1 MPIEFH
7 LPLQPKIPLPLTQAI
22 SAPPV
27 DGKDKSKPIL
37 LIPDVQYLV
46 KFANGELGIADSIK
60 KQMVAKGMAKPPSL
74 ESLKIFESVSNSKM
88 AQDPKSYVRPNGK
101 VSVPEGDISLT
112 SADDFMGLKALEK
125 TAIKA
130 IFESQKP
137 YMEIVKI
144 LVGTLAK
151 LEDCAARLSVNLDY
165 TNPAKPRGLRPKK
178 NPRAIGYDK
187 ALLQE
192 KLSKLSSLQNK
203 GGAPSTAGTSNNT
216 NNTGTGGDESLNDE
230 LPSTQN
236 GSVDTTGY
244 EATYEVLSEEY
255 STGKKLPGVDY
266 ETTYH
271 DIVQFL
277 GGINL
282 EDLEGVLGD
291 GELGL
296 DEDDFTKD
304 FPETIVLSVF
314 DSNGSP
320 MPAPGWLNDSGKWY
334 GQFGFV
340 GPTVWWWKS
349 NWGDR
354 ESNVNYPGPK
364 YENDPRSWERVKKK
378 DDNGEDIPDDPEN
391 PGGNYEKYFTGSQ
404 INDYTNYIHKFI
416 NLKVDAAKPDAK
428 FGKLLRG
435 KVPDNFEADKAEAR
449 SFVLSK
455 FDASESEKQLDAIS
469 TGGFLPGIPANVI
482 SQYNLSKVPK
492 QPYMPAEK
500 TIGGKPLLIDPE
512 GDYEMRIIKVD
523 TTLNITYDNLQNQP
537 ETNATILRFVHN
549 SHDIS
554 MSNNKPFDITVYEKY
569 KTYPE
574 VATQSITNVTS
585 ASFDN
590 LGLNIQRNLDFD
602 KSFNID
608 VWARTAP
615 LNFQPYSEA
624 DVNRLYE
631 IKQVGDNWVY
641 NEYSL
646 SAGQP
651 SAETSVDGSSI
662 QGGTISISQLSSPLV
677 GSKFVASVKIGSGIN
692 VGKIIQYI
700 FDDGTTA
707 TSRPSTWGTYSASWT
722 IANFSPNSN
731 NSVSLTHYKLTSGD
745 TIKKATSTTTKFLA
759 SIPNKNYTLNGYT
772 FYVNSNNI
780 EKWHSYNGPIT
791 PLTNKRKVI
800 TIDNLKEPILHT
812 NISDLPINAIRVTS
826 DIPAGKI
833 IAGSQVTNNFL
844 KVGEPYA
851 TSKFAINSAPSELK
865 KPGYGDSNPFQLY
878 RYPINE
884 DDLETIYLIEAVLPE
899 SNPGEENPGGGNQ
912 GGGAGGGSPTWY
924 KRPHAIGGVKVF
936 LSVLSDIMTKL
947 IPKIKQLIDLIKNP
961 ASFIF
966 DILTEKLGEN
976 FEIFGPEFKK
986 AVKAIPTYVAKIKQA
1001 DLAGNVK
1008 QKLKYIKDLTN
1019 KIKSTPA
1026 GNWIHIHPET
1036 GVPKFIWDGSA
1047 AVKFLSVVFGIK
1059 WELFALLDKKPPLTL
1074 IFKLLKDPNVD
1085 AFDKF
1090 INDNLKDIAGIKE
1103 PGSTQ
1108 NNNGQG
1114 NSINGSQQ
1122 YSADINGLHY
1132 DDIIT
1137 EWYSTGTFKQGVDY
1151 DYTYLSEEI
1160 ATLIK
1165 QGDDLINN
1173 NPDDPSI
1180 AQEAL
1185 DLYEEAQKK
1194 DRGNK
1199 LIADKID
1206 KLRKKFSIYPHPL
1219 FNLLLSIITTPL
1231 KIIFGIIKYIMDF
1244 FKELNPGNLVSKL
1257 KEFLSFKWI
1266 MDFFDP
1272 MKLLALIGIKFDI
1285 AKFKDWVKNLKNFP
1299 DDYIFDLSEVIDI
1312 VFIPKLFKVNK
1323 AQLKTLLKQ
1332 PLYFLNAIL
1341 CLIEAIING
1350 FIDFVWALL
1359 GLGAILKAPH
1369 IKLCKK
1375 HQDDMTLEEIM
1386 QVLSGNMTDTG
1397 PETSNLADID
1407 FDKLV
1412 ITGDDD
1418 NTSLGSNYDFIYEI
1432 KTSDGR
1438 LLRDLNSEEL
1448 EQWLED
1454 NGGYDFI
1461 FNF

>member
-22 SAPPV
+22 TGPPS

-37 LIPDVQYLV
+37 LIPDISYLV
-46 KFANGELGIADSIK
+46 KFANGELGIADTLK
-60 KQMVAKGMAKPPSL
+60 KQMVARGMAKPPSL

-88 AQDPKSYVRPNGK
+88 AKDPKSYVKSNGK
-101 VSVPEGDISLT
+101 ISVPEGDISLT
-112 SADDFMGLKALEK
+112 SADNFMGLKALEK

-144 LVGTLAK
+144 FVGILAK
-151 LEDCAARLSVNLDY
+151 LEDCAARLSVPLDY
-165 TNPAKPRGLRPKK
+165 TNPAKPKGLRPKK
-178 NPRAIGYDK
+178 NPRAINYDK
-187 ALLQE
+187 SLLQE
-192 KLSKLSSLQNK
+192 KLSKLSNLQVK
-203 GGAPSTAGTSNNT
+203 GGIPSSAGNANNT

-236 GSVDTTGY
+236 GAVDTTGY
-244 EATYEVLSEEY
+244 EAEYETISEVY
-255 STGKKLPGVDY
+255 STGKKLNGIDY

-277 GGINL
+277 GGISL
-282 EDLEGVLGD
+282 EDLDGVVGD
-291 GELGL
+291 GDLGL
-296 DEDDFTKD
+296 DEDNPTED
-304 FPETIVLSVF
+304 FPENIVLAVF

-320 MPAPGWLNDSGKWY
+320 MAAPSWLEQSGKWY

-354 ESNVNYPGPK
+354 ESSINYPGPK

-378 DDNGEDIPDDPEN
+378 DDNGDDMPDDPEN

-404 INDYTNYIHKFI
+404 IVEYKNFIHKFV
-416 NLKVDAAKPDAK
+416 NLKVDAAKPDTN
-428 FGKLLRG
+428 FDKLVRN
-435 KVPDNFEADKAEAR
+435 KVVSDFPSRKAEAR

-469 TGGFLPGIPANVI
+469 TGGFLPGIPGNII
-482 SQYNLSKVPK
+482 SQYNLGKVPK
-492 QPYMPAEK
+492 QPFMPVEK
-500 TIGGKPLLIDPE
+500 VIGGKPLLIDPE

-523 TTLNITYDNLQNQP
+523 TTFNITYDTLQNTP
-537 ETNATILRFVHN
+537 EKSATILRFVHN

-554 MSNNKPFDITVYEKY
+554 MSDNKPFDITLFEKY
-569 KTYPE
+569 KTFPE
-574 VATQSITNVTS
+574 VATQSSYNVTS
-585 ASFDN
+585 VSYDN
-590 LGLNIQRNLDFD
+590 IGLNFQRNLDYD
-602 KSFNID
+602 KTFNID

-615 LNFQPYSEA
+615 SDFTQFSFYDGLRFN
-624 DVNRLYE
+624 E
-631 IKQVGDNWVY
+631 IKKIGDNW
-641 NEYSL
+641 EYRKYDLTGGS
-646 SAGQP
+646 P
-651 SAETSVDGSSI
+651 SAEQDVSGGTYSVAQLSTPLVSGKTVTTIKVGSGSSI
-662 QGGTISISQLSSPLV
+662 
-677 GSKFVASVKIGSGIN
+677 
-692 VGKIIQYI
+692 GKVITYY
-700 FDDGTTA
+700 FDDGTT
-707 TSRPSTWGTYSASWT
+707 TNTKPSTWGTVSANWT
-722 IANFSPNSN
+722 VATLNQN
-731 NSVSLTHYKLTSGD
+731 NSVTLNNYKLTQGD
-745 TIKKATSTTTKFLA
+745 TVKKTYVTTTL
-759 SIPNKNYTLNGYT
+759 SEVGVPNMNHTANGFT
-772 FYVNSNNI
+772 FYTDSNTI
-780 EKWHSYNGPIT
+780 VKWQSYKGPIS
-791 PLTNKRKVI
+791 PLMNKRKVVSINNIQTPTI
-800 TIDNLKEPILHT
+800 TT
-812 NISDLPINAIRVTS
+812 NISDLPVNAIRVTA
-826 DIPAGKI
+826 DIPSGQI
-833 IAGSQVTNNFL
+833 IAGNQVTNNFL
-844 KVGEPYA
+844 KVGDPYA
-851 TSKFAINSAPSELK
+851 TSKFAIPSAPSELK
-865 KPGYGDSNPFQLY
+865 TPGYGEPNPFQIF
-878 RYPINE
+878 RYPTNE

-899 SNPGEENPGGGNQ
+899 ANPGEPSTGGGNQ
-912 GGGAGGGSPTWY
+912 GGGGGGGSPMWY

-936 LSVLSDIMTKL
+936 LSILSDIMTKL
-947 IPKIKQLIDLIKNP
+947 IPKIKQLMDLIKNP
-961 ASFIF
+961 ASFLF

-1001 DLAGNVK
+1001 DLAGNIK
-1008 QKLKYIKDLTN
+1008 QKEKYIKDLTN

-1026 GNWIHIHPET
+1026 SNWIHIHPET

-1059 WELFALLDKKPPLTL
+1059 WELFALFDKKPPLTL
-1074 IFKLLKDPNVD
+1074 IFKLLKDPDVD

-1090 INDNLKDIAGIKE
+1090 INDNLKDLAGIKE
-1103 PGSTQ
+1103 AGTNA
-1108 NNNGQG
+1108 NNNAQAT
-1114 NSINGSQQ
+1114 SINGSQQ

-1132 DDIIT
+1132 DDVIT
-1137 EWYSTGTFKQGVDY
+1137 EWYSTGKFVDGIDY
-1151 DYTYLSEEI
+1151 EYTYLSEEI
-1160 ATLIK
+1160 ATMVK
-1165 QGDDLINN
+1165 QADDLINN
-1173 NPDDPSI
+1173 NPDDPNM
-1180 AQEAL
+1180 AQQAL

-1199 LIADKID
+1199 LIRDKID

-1219 FNLLLSIITTPL
+1219 FNLLLSLITTPL
-1231 KIIFGIIKYIMDF
+1231 KIIFGIIEYIMNF

-1266 MDFFDP
+1266 MEFFDP
-1272 MKLLALIGIKFDI
+1272 MNLLALIGIKFDI
-1285 AKFKDWVKNLKNFP
+1285 PKFTGWVKDLKNLP

-1323 AQLKTLLKQ
+1323 AQFKTLLKQ

-1359 GLGAILKAPH
+1359 GLAAILKAPH

-1386 QVLSGNMTDTG
+1386 QVLSGGMTDTG
-1397 PETSNLADID
+1397 PESSNIADID

-1412 ITGDDD
+1412 LTGDEGE
-1418 NTSLGSNYDFIYEI
+1418 NNSLGSNYDFIFEI

-1438 LLRDLNSEEL
+1438 QLRDLNREEL

-1461 FNF
+1461 FNY